1 MEDSCRLYNYFRD
14 YDSAIG
20 RYVEREPIGLQ
31 GGLNT
36 FAYAANNPLTYAD
49 PEGLNPG
56 ALALPAIP
64 SSGGAAAAGAG
75 GTAVGGAAVAGGIAV
90 AGAGI
95 AGYGLGSWI
104 YPHIAI
110 PLGDAIDAMC
120 KDNDREKRCD
130 HQYYEV
136 DIPTCRAISRSRG
149 KAAGARCY
157 AAAAQRYA
165 ACLRGQSLPPLDTWN
180 N

>member
-20 RYVEREPIGLQ
+20 RYVESEPIGLQ

-120 KDNDREKRCD
+120 
-130 HQYYEV
+130 
-136 DIPTCRAISRSRG
+136 G
-149 KAAGARCY
+149 
-157 AAAAQRYA
+157 
-165 ACLRGQSLPPLDTWN
+165 
-180 N
+180 